1 MPCLKENTSQ
11 LKNENSVHDHEE
23 YSEDYL
29 NCSKNSISS
38 DLMLACDEKFNMSP
52 DFVNET
58 NEKLADQASQHHV
71 SDHESSLECHESPK
85 FTDYRASKRG
95 VTVYGRVYGK
105 RIGSNRTCATGVA
118 NPPANPS
125 KRTEK

>member
-1 MPCLKENTSQ
+1 MISRVSTGLNMPCLKENTSQ

-38 DLMLACDEKFNMSP
+38 DLMLACAEKFNTSP

-71 SDHESSLECHESPK
+71 SDHES
-85 FTDYRASKRG
+85 
-95 VTVYGRVYGK
+95 
-105 RIGSNRTCATGVA
+105 
-118 NPPANPS
+118 
-125 KRTEK
+125 